1 LFAIHPIEVEIMKT
15 SLCTKFILA
24 MLMVLSAGAGFAER
38 LKDMAVVSGQRP
50 NQLIGYGL
58 VVGLDGTG
66 DGAGANP
73 VTGQTI
79 TTMLNSLGVSIPPGI
94 SLQANNAAAVMVTAE
109 LAALARPGQAMD
121 VTVSSLANARSLRG
135 GTLLMTPLR
144 AANGQ
149 VYGQAQGSLVI
160 SGASAST
167 NLSRTSINHLSAGRI
182 PGGAIVEQA
191 APEAD
196 MNPLVEFNFHK
207 ADYVQTKR
215 ATEAMERVLGAADV
229 LPIDART
236 VAVRVPTDRTQR
248 MNVMAQLLE
257 LDVQTSMDLAKV
269 VVNARTGSVVVNQ
282 SVRLAPFAVTH
293 GNLTIRVQATNQVV
307 QPPLLSRGRPMNQRN
322 DRVSIDQGPSG
333 QMIQVDEG
341 ASLEQVV
348 RAINMLGAT
357 PQDLMSILQAIKS
370 AGALRAEL
378 EVM

>member
-1 LFAIHPIEVEIMKT
+1 MNSFFISRCILVCVLFLGEHTAW
-15 SLCTKFILA
+15 
-24 MLMVLSAGAGFAER
+24 AER

-66 DGAGANP
+66 DSSGPNP

-79 TTMLNSLGVSIPPGI
+79 VTMLNSLGVSIPPGVN
-94 SLQANNAAAVMVTAE
+94 LQARNAAAVMVTAE
-109 LAALARPGQAMD
+109 LAALARPGQSMD

-160 SGASAST
+160 AGASAST
-167 NLSRTSINHLSAGRI
+167 TLARTTVNQLSSGRI

-191 APEAD
+191 APEAEL
-196 MNPLVEFNFHK
+196 NPLIEFNFHR

-215 ATEAMERVLGAADV
+215 AVEAIERVVGAGEV
-229 LPIDART
+229 FPVDART
-236 VAVRVPTDRTQR
+236 ITVRVPTDRTLR
-248 MNVMAQLLE
+248 MNIMSQLLD
-257 LDVQTSMDLAKV
+257 LDVQNSIDLAKV

-293 GNLTIRVQATNQVV
+293 GNMTIRVQATNQVV
-307 QPPLLSRGRPMNQRN
+307 QPPSMSRSRPMNQRN
-322 DRVSIDQGPSG
+322 DRVSIESGPAG

-357 PQDLMSILQAIKS
+357 PQDLMSILQAMKS

-378 EVM
+378 EVI

>member
-1 LFAIHPIEVEIMKT
+1 LFAIRQTEVRIMKISRIIQCLVLA
-15 SLCTKFILA
+15 SLWL
-24 MLMVLSAGAGFAER
+24 GASTGWAER

-50 NQLIGYGL
+50 NQLVGYGL

-66 DGAGANP
+66 DSAGPNP

-79 TTMLNSLGVSIPPGI
+79 ATMLNSLGVSIPPGVN
-94 SLQANNAAAVMVTAE
+94 LQARNAAAVMVTAE
-109 LAALARPGQAMD
+109 LGALARPGQAMD

-135 GTLLMTPLR
+135 GTLIMTPLR

-149 VYGQAQGSLVI
+149 IYGQAQGSLVI
-160 SGASAST
+160 TGASVST
-167 NLSRTSINHLSAGRI
+167 NFARTTVNQMSSGRI

-191 APEAD
+191 APEAEL
-196 MNPLVEFNFHK
+196 NPLIEFNFHK

-215 ATEAMERVLGAADV
+215 AVEAMERVVGAAAV
-229 LPIDART
+229 QPIDART
-236 VAVRVPTDRTQR
+236 VAVRVPVDSTQR
-248 MNVMAQLLE
+248 MNIMAQLLE
-257 LDVQTSMDLAKV
+257 LEVQSTMDLAKV

-282 SVRLAPFAVTH
+282 AVRLAPFAVTH

-307 QPPLLSRGRPMNQRN
+307 QPAPFSRSRPLNQRN
-322 DRVSIDQGPSG
+322 DRVSIDQGPAG

-357 PQDLMSILQAIKS
+357 PQDLMSILQAMKS

-378 EVM
+378 EVI

>member
-1 LFAIHPIEVEIMKT
+1 
-15 SLCTKFILA
+15 
-24 MLMVLSAGAGFAER
+24 
-38 LKDMAVVSGQRP
+38 
-50 NQLIGYGL
+50 
-58 VVGLDGTG
+58 
-66 DGAGANP
+66 
-73 VTGQTI
+73 
-79 TTMLNSLGVSIPPGI
+79 
-94 SLQANNAAAVMVTAE
+94 
-109 LAALARPGQAMD
+109 
-121 VTVSSLANARSLRG
+121 
-135 GTLLMTPLR
+135 MTPLR

-160 SGASAST
+160 PGASVATS
-167 NLSRTSINHLSAGRI
+167 LARTSVNQLSSGRI

-196 MNPLVEFNFHK
+196 LNPLIEFNFHK

-215 ATEAMERVLGAADV
+215 ATEAMERILGAADV

-248 MNVMAQLLE
+248 MNIMAQLLE
-257 LDVQTSMDLAKV
+257 LDVQSTMDLAKV

-307 QPPLLSRGRPMNQRN
+307 QPSSLSRSRPMNQRN
-322 DRVSIDQGPSG
+322 DRVNIDQGPAG

-357 PQDLMSILQAIKS
+357 PQDLMSILQAMKS

>member
-1 LFAIHPIEVEIMKT
+1 MKT
-15 SLCTKFILA
+15 SR
-24 MLMVLSAGAGFAER
+24 MLKSFLSLLMLVGMGIANAER

-66 DGAGANP
+66 DGVGPNP

-79 TTMLNSLGVSIPPGI
+79 TTMLNSLGVSIPPGLN
-94 SLQANNAAAVMVTAE
+94 LQSRNAAAVMVTAE

-149 VYGQAQGSLVI
+149 VYGQAQGSIVI
-160 SGASAST
+160 PGASVST
-167 NLSRTSINHLSAGRI
+167 SLARTTINQLSSGRI

-215 ATEAMERVLGAADV
+215 ATEAMERVVGAADV

-248 MNVMAQLLE
+248 MNIMSQLLE
-257 LDVQTSMDLAKV
+257 LDVQSTMDLAKV

-293 GNLTIRVQATNQVV
+293 GNLTIRVQATNQVI
-307 QPPLLSRGRPMNQRN
+307 QPSMLSRSRPMNQRN
-322 DRVSIDQGPSG
+322 DRVSIDQGPAG

-357 PQDLMSILQAIKS
+357 PQDLMSILQAMKS

-378 EVM
+378 EVI

>member
-1 LFAIHPIEVEIMKT
+1 MKSRLIVKCLFTLV
-15 SLCTKFILA
+15 LA
-24 MLMVLSAGAGFAER
+24 MGANLGWADR
-38 LKDMAVVSGQRP
+38 LKDLAVVSGQRP

-66 DGAGANP
+66 DGSGPA
-73 VTGQTI
+73 GQTI
-79 TTMLNSLGVSIPPGI
+79 TTMLNTLGVSVPPGI
-94 SLQANNAAAVMVTAE
+94 NLQSRNAAAVMVTAE
-109 LAALARPGQAMD
+109 LAALARPGQIID
-121 VTVSSLANARSLRG
+121 VTVSSLASARSLRG

-149 VYGQAQGSLVI
+149 VYGQAQGSI
-160 SGASAST
+160 IIPGASVST
-167 NLSRTSINHLSAGRI
+167 SLARTTVNQLSSGRI

-215 ATEAMERVLGAADV
+215 AVEALERLLSPSDV

-236 VAVRVPTDRTQR
+236 IAVRVPTDRTQR
-248 MNVMAQLLE
+248 MNVMSQLLE
-257 LDVQTSMDLAKV
+257 LDVQTSLDLAKV

-307 QPPLLSRGRPMNQRN
+307 QPGMLSRSRPMSQRN
-322 DRVSIDQGPSG
+322 DRVSIDQGPAG

-357 PQDLMSILQAIKS
+357 PQDLMSILQAMKS

-378 EVM
+378 EVI

>member
-1 LFAIHPIEVEIMKT
+1 MKT
-15 SLCTKFILA
+15 RLVFKCFLA
-24 MLMVLSAGAGFAER
+24 LVLLLNASFGWAER
-38 LKDMAVVSGQRP
+38 LKDMAVVAGQRP

-66 DGAGANP
+66 DGSGANP

-94 SLQANNAAAVMVTAE
+94 NLQSRNAAAVMVTAE

-121 VTVSSLANARSLRG
+121 ITVSSLANARSLRG

-149 VYGQAQGSLVI
+149 VYGQAQGSVVI
-160 SGASAST
+160 PGASAST
-167 NLSRTSINHLSAGRI
+167 NLARTTVNQLSSGRI

-196 MNPLVEFNFHK
+196 LNPVIEFNFHK

-215 ATEAMERVLGAADV
+215 AVEAMQRVLTPSDI

-236 VAVRVPTDRTQR
+236 VSVRVPIDRTQR

-257 LDVQTSMDLAKV
+257 LDVQSSMDLAKV

-307 QPPLLSRGRPMNQRN
+307 QPPSFSRSRPMNQRN
-322 DRVSIDQGPSG
+322 DRVSIEPGPSG

-357 PQDLMSILQAIKS
+357 PQDLMSILQAMKS

-378 EVM
+378 EVI

>member
-1 LFAIHPIEVEIMKT
+1 MKT
-15 SLCTKFILA
+15 SLCFKFVLV
-24 MLMVLSAGAGFAER
+24 MLMVFSAGAGFAER

-160 SGASAST
+160 PGASAST
-167 NLSRTSINHLSAGRI
+167 YLSRTSINHLSSGRI

-307 QPPLLSRGRPMNQRN
+307 QPPSLTRGRPMNQRN

-357 PQDLMSILQAIKS
+357 PQDLMSILQAMKS

>member
-1 LFAIHPIEVEIMKT
+1 MKIT
-15 SLCTKFILA
+15 RIIQCL
-24 MLMVLSAGAGFAER
+24 VLSSLWLSASTGWAER

-50 NQLIGYGL
+50 NQLVGYGL

-66 DGAGANP
+66 DSAGPNP

-79 TTMLNSLGVSIPPGI
+79 VTMLNSLGVSIPPGVN
-94 SLQANNAAAVMVTAE
+94 LQARNAAAVLVTAE
-109 LAALARPGQAMD
+109 LGALARPGQAMD

-135 GTLLMTPLR
+135 GTLIMTPLR

-149 VYGQAQGSLVI
+149 IYGQAQGSLVI
-160 SGASAST
+160 TGASVST
-167 NLSRTSINHLSAGRI
+167 NLARTTVNQMSSGRI

-191 APEAD
+191 APEAEL
-196 MNPLVEFNFHK
+196 NPLIEFNFHK

-215 ATEAMERVLGAADV
+215 AVEAMERVVGAGAV
-229 LPIDART
+229 QPIDART
-236 VAVRVPTDRTQR
+236 VAVRVPVDSTQR
-248 MNVMAQLLE
+248 MNIMAQLLE
-257 LDVQTSMDLAKV
+257 LEVQSTMDLAKV

-282 SVRLAPFAVTH
+282 AVRLAPFAVTH

-307 QPPLLSRGRPMNQRN
+307 QPAPFSRSRPLYQRN
-322 DRVSIDQGPSG
+322 DRVSIDQGPAG

-357 PQDLMSILQAIKS
+357 PQDLMSILQAMKS

-378 EVM
+378 EVI

>member
-1 LFAIHPIEVEIMKT
+1 MKT
-15 SLCTKFILA
+15 RQFVHCFLA
-24 MLMVLSAGAGFAER
+24 AVFLLSANMGWAER

-66 DGAGANP
+66 DTGTPNP

-79 TTMLNSLGVSIPPGI
+79 VTMLNALGVSIPPGI
-94 SLQANNAAAVMVTAE
+94 NLQSRNAAAVMVTAE

-149 VYGQAQGSLVI
+149 VYGQAQGSVVI
-160 SGASAST
+160 PGASAST
-167 NLSRTSINHLSAGRI
+167 NLARTTINQLSSGRI
-182 PGGAIVEQA
+182 PGGAIVEQG
-191 APEAD
+191 APEAEL
-196 MNPLVEFNFHK
+196 NPVIEFNFHK

-215 ATEAMERVLGAADV
+215 AVEAMERVVAAADV

-248 MNVMAQLLE
+248 MNIMAQLLE
-257 LDVQTSMDLAKV
+257 LDVQSSTDLAKV

-307 QPPLLSRGRPMNQRN
+307 QPGLLSRSRPMNQRN
-322 DRVSIDQGPSG
+322 DRVSIEPGPAG

-357 PQDLMSILQAIKS
+357 PQDLMSILQAMKS

-378 EVM
+378 EVI

>member
-1 LFAIHPIEVEIMKT
+1 MKFR
-15 SLCTKFILA
+15 SLIQF
-24 MLMVLSAGAGFAER
+24 VFGSALLVCASASWSER

-66 DGAGANP
+66 DSAGPNP

-79 TTMLNSLGVSIPPGI
+79 VTMLNALGVSIPPGVN
-94 SLQANNAAAVMVTAE
+94 LQARNAAAVMVTAE
-109 LAALARPGQAMD
+109 LAPLARPGQAMD

-160 SGASAST
+160 PGASVST
-167 NLSRTSINHLSAGRI
+167 NLARTTINQLSSGRI
-182 PGGAIVEQA
+182 PGGAMVEQA

-196 MNPLVEFNFHK
+196 LNPLIEFNFHK

-215 ATEAMERVLGAADV
+215 AAEAIERVVGAADV
-229 LPIDART
+229 QPIDART
-236 VAVRVPTDRTQR
+236 IAVRVPTNRTQR

-257 LDVQTSMDLAKV
+257 LEIENTLDLARV

-307 QPPLLSRGRPMNQRN
+307 PASLLSRNRAVNQRN
-322 DRVSIDQGPSG
+322 DRVSIDAGPAG
-333 QMIQVDEG
+333 QMIQVEEG

-357 PQDLMSILQAIKS
+357 PQDLMSILQAMKS

-378 EVM
+378 EVI

>member
-1 LFAIHPIEVEIMKT
+1 MKYRQIFH
-15 SLCTKFILA
+15 SLLA
-24 MLMVLSAGAGFAER
+24 FSLLISASFSWAER

-66 DGAGANP
+66 DSSGPNP

-79 TTMLNSLGVSIPPGI
+79 VTMLNSLGVSIPPGVN
-94 SLQANNAAAVMVTAE
+94 LQSRNAAAVIVTAE

-121 VTVSSLANARSLRG
+121 VTVSSLSNARSLRG

-149 VYGQAQGSLVI
+149 VYGQAQGSVVI
-160 SGASAST
+160 PGASVST
-167 NLSRTSINHLSAGRI
+167 NLSRTTVNQLSSGRI
-182 PGGAIVEQA
+182 PGGALVEQA

-215 ATEAMERVLGAADV
+215 AVEAIERILNPADV
-229 LPIDART
+229 FPIDART

-248 MNVMAQLLE
+248 MNVMSQLLE
-257 LDVQTSMDLAKV
+257 LDVESSLDLAKV

-293 GNLTIRVQATNQVV
+293 GNLTIRVQTNNQAV
-307 QPPLLSRGRPMNQRN
+307 QPGLLSRNRAVIQRN
-322 DRVSIDQGPSG
+322 DRVIIDQGPAG

-357 PQDLMSILQAIKS
+357 PQDLMSILQAMKS

-378 EVM
+378 EVI

>member
-1 LFAIHPIEVEIMKT
+1 LFATLQIEVLNMIFRLISKYLLAF
-15 SLCTKFILA
+15 SLLVI
-24 MLMVLSAGAGFAER
+24 VNVSWAER

-66 DGAGANP
+66 DSSGTNP

-79 TTMLNSLGVSIPPGI
+79 ATMLNSLGVSIPPGVN
-94 SLQANNAAAVMVTAE
+94 LQSRNAAAVMVTAE
-109 LAALARPGQAMD
+109 LAALARPGQSMD
-121 VTVSSLANARSLRG
+121 VTVSSLSNARSLRG
-135 GTLLMTPLR
+135 GTLIMTPLR

-149 VYGQAQGSLVI
+149 VYGQAQGSIVI
-160 SGASAST
+160 PGASVST
-167 NLSRTSINHLSAGRI
+167 NFARTTVNQLSSGRI

-196 MNPLVEFNFHK
+196 MNPLIEFNFHK

-215 ATEAMERVLGAADV
+215 AVEAMERILSPANV
-229 LPIDART
+229 LPVDART
-236 VAVRVPTDRTQR
+236 VAVRVPTDRTER

-257 LDVQTSMDLAKV
+257 LDIQSSVDVAKV

-293 GNLTIRVQATNQVV
+293 GNLTIRVQSNNQVV
-307 QPPLLSRGRPMNQRN
+307 QPSALSRGRTVTQRN
-322 DRVSIDQGPSG
+322 DRVSIDQGPAG

-357 PQDLMSILQAIKS
+357 PQDLMSILQAMKS

-378 EVM
+378 EVI

>member
-1 LFAIHPIEVEIMKT
+1 MKT
-15 SLCTKFILA
+15 SQFIKSFVSLL
-24 MLMVLSAGAGFAER
+24 MLLSVGIATAER

-66 DGAGANP
+66 DGVGTNP

-79 TTMLNSLGVSIPPGI
+79 TTMLNSLGVSIPPGLN
-94 SLQANNAAAVMVTAE
+94 LQSRMAAAVMVTAE

-121 VTVSSLANARSLRG
+121 VTVSSLSNARSLRG

-149 VYGQAQGSLVI
+149 VYGQAQGSIVI
-160 SGASAST
+160 PGASAST
-167 NLSRTSINHLSAGRI
+167 SLSRTTINQLSSGRI

-215 ATEAMERVLGAADV
+215 ATEAMERVVGAADV

-248 MNVMAQLLE
+248 MNIMSQLLE
-257 LDVQTSMDLAKV
+257 LDVQSTMDLAKV

-293 GNLTIRVQATNQVV
+293 GNLTIRVQATNQVI
-307 QPPLLSRGRPMNQRN
+307 QPPMLSRTRPMNQRN
-322 DRVSIDQGPSG
+322 DRVSIDQGPAG

-357 PQDLMSILQAIKS
+357 PQDLMSILQAMKS

-378 EVM
+378 EVI

>member
-1 LFAIHPIEVEIMKT
+1 MKFF
-15 SLCTKFILA
+15 LHAKLLLA
-24 MLMVLSAGAGFAER
+24 ATLLVSANVGWAER

-66 DGAGANP
+66 DSAGPSP

-79 TTMLNSLGVSIPPGI
+79 ATMLNSLGVSIPPGI
-94 SLQANNAAAVMVTAE
+94 NLQSRNAAAVMVTAE

-149 VYGQAQGSLVI
+149 IYGQAQGSVVI
-160 SGASAST
+160 PGASAST
-167 NLSRTSINHLSAGRI
+167 NLARTTINQLSSGRI
-182 PGGAIVEQA
+182 PSGAIVEQA

-196 MNPLVEFNFHK
+196 LNPIVEFNFHK
-207 ADYVQTKR
+207 ADFVQTKR
-215 ATEAMERVLGAADV
+215 AVEAIERVLPPADV

-248 MNVMAQLLE
+248 MNIMAQLLE
-257 LDVQTSMDLAKV
+257 LDVQSSTDLAKV

-293 GNLTIRVQATNQVV
+293 GNLTIRVQAANQVV
-307 QPPLLSRGRPMNQRN
+307 QPGLLSRGRPMNQRN
-322 DRVSIDQGPSG
+322 DRVSIEPGPAG

-357 PQDLMSILQAIKS
+357 PQDLMSILQAMKS

-378 EVM
+378 EVI

>member
-1 LFAIHPIEVEIMKT
+1 MKFHLIFKSLFTLTLLLV
-15 SLCTKFILA
+15 SGL
-24 MLMVLSAGAGFAER
+24 GWAER
-38 LKDMAVVSGQRP
+38 LKDMAVVAGQRP

-66 DGAGANP
+66 DGLGANP

-94 SLQANNAAAVMVTAE
+94 NLQSRNAAAVMVTAE
-109 LAALARPGQAMD
+109 LAALSRPGQAMD

-149 VYGQAQGSLVI
+149 IYGQAQGSVVI
-160 SGASAST
+160 PGASVSSSLART
-167 NLSRTSINHLSAGRI
+167 TVNQLSSGRI

-196 MNPLVEFNFHK
+196 LNPLIEFNFHK

-215 ATEAMERVLGAADV
+215 ATEAMERILGAADV

-248 MNVMAQLLE
+248 MNIMAQLLE
-257 LDVQTSMDLAKV
+257 LDIQSTMDLAKV

-307 QPPLLSRGRPMNQRN
+307 QPSSLSRSRPMNQRN
-322 DRVSIDQGPSG
+322 DRVNIDQGPAG

-357 PQDLMSILQAIKS
+357 PQDLMSILQAMKS

>member
-1 LFAIHPIEVEIMKT
+1 MKPRQFFQYFLVLVLLF
-15 SLCTKFILA
+15 
-24 MLMVLSAGAGFAER
+24 GANLGWAER
-38 LKDMAVVSGQRP
+38 LKDIAVISGQRP

-66 DGAGANP
+66 DTGTPNP
-73 VTGQTI
+73 VSGQTI
-79 TTMLNSLGVSIPPGI
+79 VTMLNSLGVSIPPGI
-94 SLQANNAAAVMVTAE
+94 NLQSRNAAAVMVTAE

-160 SGASAST
+160 PGASAST
-167 NLSRTSINHLSAGRI
+167 NLARTTVNQLSSGRI

-196 MNPLVEFNFHK
+196 LNPLIEFNFHK

-215 ATEAMERVLGAADV
+215 AVDAMQRVLTPADI

-236 VAVRVPTDRTQR
+236 VSVRVPTDRTQR

-257 LDVQTSMDLAKV
+257 LDIQSSIDLAKV
-269 VVNARTGSVVVNQ
+269 VFNARTGSVVVNQ

-293 GNLTIRVQATNQVV
+293 GNLTIRVQSTNQVV
-307 QPPLLSRGRPMNQRN
+307 QPSLLSRGRPMNQRN
-322 DRVSIDQGPSG
+322 DQVSIEQGPAG
-333 QMIQVDEG
+333 QMIQVGEG

-348 RAINMLGAT
+348 RALNMLGAT
-357 PQDLMSILQAIKS
+357 PQDLMSILQAMKS
-370 AGALRAEL
+370 AGALLAEL
-378 EVM
+378 EVI

>member
-1 LFAIHPIEVEIMKT
+1 MKFCG
-15 SLCTKFILA
+15 LIKF
-24 MLMVLSAGAGFAER
+24 VFGFALLVFASASWSER

-66 DGAGANP
+66 DSAGPNP

-79 TTMLNSLGVSIPPGI
+79 VTMLNALGVSIPAGVN
-94 SLQANNAAAVMVTAE
+94 LQARNAAAVMVTAE
-109 LAALARPGQAMD
+109 LAPLARPGQAMD

-160 SGASAST
+160 PGASVST
-167 NLSRTSINHLSAGRI
+167 NLARTTINQLSSGRI
-182 PGGAIVEQA
+182 PGGAMVEQA
-191 APEAD
+191 APEAEL
-196 MNPLVEFNFHK
+196 NPLIEFNFHK

-215 ATEAMERVLGAADV
+215 AAEAIERVVGAADV
-229 LPIDART
+229 QPIDART
-236 VAVRVPTDRTQR
+236 IAVRVPINRTQR
-248 MNVMAQLLE
+248 MNTMAQLLE
-257 LDVQTSMDLAKV
+257 LEIESTLDLAKV

-293 GNLTIRVQATNQVV
+293 GNLTIRVQSTNQVV
-307 QPPLLSRGRPMNQRN
+307 PASLLSRSRAVNQRN
-322 DRVSIDQGPSG
+322 DRVSIDTGPAG
-333 QMIQVDEG
+333 QMIQVEEG

-357 PQDLMSILQAIKS
+357 PQDLMSILQAMKS

-378 EVM
+378 EVI

>member
-1 LFAIHPIEVEIMKT
+1 MKPRHFIQSVLAVVLLIST
-15 SLCTKFILA
+15 NLSL
-24 MLMVLSAGAGFAER
+24 AER
-38 LKDMAVVSGQRP
+38 LKDMAVISGQRP

-66 DGAGANP
+66 DSGGTNP
-73 VTGQTI
+73 VSGQTI
-79 TTMLNSLGVSIPPGI
+79 VTMLNSLGVSIPPGVN
-94 SLQANNAAAVMVTAE
+94 LQARNAAAVMVTAE

-121 VTVSSLANARSLRG
+121 VTVSSLANAKSLRG

-160 SGASAST
+160 PGSSVATSLA
-167 NLSRTSINHLSAGRI
+167 RTSINQLSSGRI

-196 MNPLVEFNFHK
+196 LNPLIEFNFHK

-215 ATEAMERVLGAADV
+215 ATEAMERILGAADV

-248 MNVMAQLLE
+248 MNIMAQLLE
-257 LDVQTSMDLAKV
+257 LDVQSTMDLAKV

-307 QPPLLSRGRPMNQRN
+307 QPSSLSRSRPMNQRN
-322 DRVSIDQGPSG
+322 DRVNIDQGPSG

-357 PQDLMSILQAIKS
+357 PQDLMSILQAMKS